1 MLIDSTASMFVR
13 IRPLAE
19 EGGHSSRKSG
29 EKSLKSD
36 LKRLKAF
43 NKSFVT
49 VKDLK
54 TDQDHDYKYMKHVIM
69 PDDSQEETFMKTS
82 LPEMLDQFLSG
93 YNATFLAYGQTGT
106 GKTHTMF
113 GSRLDK
119 VAEYHEGPF
128 PDDWG
133 IFPRA
138 VMTALKKMNE
148 KGCKY
153 VFSANVIEIYFGQI
167 FDLLNQK
174 KPINPYSG
182 GNFDFSGVFETEVKC
197 SADVDR

>member
-19 EGGHSSRKSG
+19 EGGHASRKSG

-113 GSRLDK
+113 G
-119 VAEYHEGPF
+119 AFFHEQ
-128 PDDWG
+128 
-133 IFPRA
+133 
-138 VMTALKKMNE
+138 
-148 KGCKY
+148 
-153 VFSANVIEIYFGQI
+153 S
-167 FDLLNQK
+167 
-174 KPINPYSG
+174 
-182 GNFDFSGVFETEVKC
+182 
-197 SADVDR
+197 

>member
-1 MLIDSTASMFVR
+1 M
-13 IRPLAE
+13 
-19 EGGHSSRKSG
+19 
-29 EKSLKSD
+29 
-36 LKRLKAF
+36 
-43 NKSFVT
+43 
-49 VKDLK
+49 KDLK
-54 TDQDHDYKYMKHVIM
+54 TDQEHDYEYRMQ
-69 PDDSQEETFMKTS
+69 DDSQEETFMKTS

-128 PDDWG
+128 P
-133 IFPRA
+133 RA
-138 VMTALKKMNE
+138 VMTALKKMDE